1 MVSEVQRPAVK
12 ARIKLR
18 FKTAESF
25 IDEYSHNISQGGLFI
40 RTSKPCNLRE
50 KVEIVLIIPEDESEI
65 IVLGEVVSIVPAE
78 QARDEFPA
86 GMGIQILELKE
97 EDQKKIE
104 NFISSKLKREPDP
117 ESMRAHARVEKR
129 LRVRFESREALSEEY
144 AHNISQ
150 GGIFIATSKPQPV
163 GESITIVLIHPETGQ
178 ELLLHGDVARVVPPE
193 DAARLNSQPG
203 MGIKF
208 RDLVPPVM
216 AQIDAFIRSEINKAT
231 GDNLI
236 IEKSSNPQDKK

>member
-1 MVSEVQRPAVK
+1 MGSEVQRHAVK

-25 IDEYSHNISQGGLFI
+25 IDEYTHNISQGGLFI
-40 RTSKPCNLRE
+40 RTSKPCNLRD

-65 IVLGEVVSIVPAE
+65 AVVGEVVSVVPTD
-78 QARDEFPA
+78 QAREEFPA

-104 NFISSKLKREPDP
+104 NFIGSKLKREPDP
-117 ESMRAHARVEKR
+117 ESMRVHARVEKR
-129 LRVRFESREALSEEY
+129 LRVKFENREALADEY
-144 AHNISQ
+144 THNISQ
-150 GGIFIATSKPQPV
+150 GGIFISTSKPQPV
-163 GESITIVLIHPETGQ
+163 GEPITIVLIHPETGQ
-178 ELLLHGDVARVVPPE
+178 ELLLHGEVARIVPPE
-193 DAARLNSQPG
+193 DAKRLNSQPG

-216 AQIDAFIRSEINKAT
+216 LQIDSFIRSEIAKVA
-231 GDNLI
+231 GGNLI
-236 IEKSSNPQDKK
+236 VEKSSAPRDKK